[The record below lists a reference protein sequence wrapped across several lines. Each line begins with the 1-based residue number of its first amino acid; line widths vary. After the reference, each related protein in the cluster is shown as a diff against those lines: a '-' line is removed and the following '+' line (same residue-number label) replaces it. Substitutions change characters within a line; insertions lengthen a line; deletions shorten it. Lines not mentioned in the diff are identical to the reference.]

1 MIRREEFIRIC
12 HQLAIEAGENGD
24 HPFGA
29 ILVADDEILMKAK
42 NTVNSDKDSTRH
54 AELNLVVA
62 SQRALPMDLIKRSTL
77 YASTAP
83 CLMCTAAMWSAGIRR
98 IVYSVTYEAFARKVP
113 GRDRYIKCGEV
124 YRQLGTE
131 AEVTEGVLEEEGLRV
146 YEHWPRAS

>member
-1 MIRREEFIRIC
+1 MTQHEEFIRIC
-12 HQLAIEAGENGD
+12 HQLAIEAGEKGD

-29 ILVADDEILMKAK
+29 LLALDDKILMKAK
-42 NTVNSDKDSTRH
+42 NTVNSDKDPTHH

-62 SQRALPMDLIKRSTL
+62 SQRTYPPDLIKNSTL

-98 IVYSVTYEAFARKVP
+98 IIYSVTYEAFAKKIP
-113 GRDRYIKCGEV
+113 GKNRYIKCSDV

-131 AEVTEGVLEEEGLRV
+131 AEITEGVLEEEGLLV
-146 YEHWPRAS
+146 YNSWPKK

>member
-1 MIRREEFIRIC
+1 MTQHEEFIRIC
-12 HQLAIEAGENGD
+12 HQLAIEAGEKGD

-29 ILVADDEILMKAK
+29 LLALDDKILMKAK
-42 NTVNSDKDSTRH
+42 NTVNSDKDPTHH

-62 SQRALPMDLIKRSTL
+62 SQRTYPPDLIKNSTL

-98 IVYSVTYEAFARKVP
+98 IVYSVTYEAFAKKIP
-113 GRDRYIKCGEV
+113 GKNRYIKCSDV

-131 AEVTEGVLEEEGLRV
+131 AEITEGVLEEEGLLV
-146 YEHWPRAS
+146 YNYWPKN